1 MLSVMRNLLYH
12 HVFDTGAVKSVQLE
26 HTKPLVVPASSDS
39 FAGIGP
45 PPKVEGVISDD
56 PGERWRA
63 AFEAMFPAKTA
74 KREAQD
80 LSMVEA
86 EQFAEETVD
95 DLRRSKQEEL
105 LKLRKQLEQEA
116 KMADAIPI
124 P

>member
-1 MLSVMRNLLYH
+1 M
-12 HVFDTGAVKSVQLE
+12 
-26 HTKPLVVPASSDS
+26 P
-39 FAGIGP
+39 
-45 PPKVEGVISDD
+45 
-56 PGERWRA
+56 ERRPRA
-63 AFEAMFPAKTA
+63 CAQATFPANSA

-95 DLRRSKQEEL
+95 ELRRSKQEEL

-116 KMADAIPI
+116 KMSEGVPV

>member
-1 MLSVMRNLLYH
+1 
-12 HVFDTGAVKSVQLE
+12 
-26 HTKPLVVPASSDS
+26 
-39 FAGIGP
+39 
-45 PPKVEGVISDD
+45 
-56 PGERWRA
+56 
-63 AFEAMFPAKTA
+63 
-74 KREAQD
+74 
-80 LSMVEA
+80 MVEA